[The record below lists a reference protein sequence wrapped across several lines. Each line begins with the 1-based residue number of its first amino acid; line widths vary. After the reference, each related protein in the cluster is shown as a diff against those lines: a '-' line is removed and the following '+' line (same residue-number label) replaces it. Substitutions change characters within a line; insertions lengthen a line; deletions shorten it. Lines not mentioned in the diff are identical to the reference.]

1 MEQQARRLLRP
12 RSVTTAETARPGP
25 SAGNG
30 PPALMM
36 AGHNKKQEENAMTRY
51 QIVYSKRGI
60 PLTAWMDSADAAH
73 KFADGLRKTG
83 LRRCLG
89 AHQGRRA

>member
-1 MEQQARRLLRP
+1 
-12 RSVTTAETARPGP
+12 
-25 SAGNG
+25 
-30 PPALMM
+30 
-36 AGHNKKQEENAMTRY
+36 MTRY

-83 LRRCLG
+83 HFVDVWAHTKDG
-89 AHQGRRA
+89 AHKTDL

>member
-1 MEQQARRLLRP
+1 
-12 RSVTTAETARPGP
+12 
-25 SAGNG
+25 
-30 PPALMM
+30 MM

-73 KFADGLRKTG
+73 KFADGLRETG
-83 LRRCLG
+83 HSVDVWAHTKDG
-89 AHQGRRA
+89 AHKTDL